1 MWESD
6 YGEHKEGRAIM
17 VQNEVERVRQEVD
30 FVWNATAKY
39 LMISFRFLIGS
50 SACSVENGL
59 CGARGKN

>member
-1 MWESD
+1 
-6 YGEHKEGRAIM
+6 M

-30 FVWNATAKY
+30 FVSNATAKY